1 MRIKVLMGLML
12 VPSILFAMTGCGSE
26 ENPETSVKSEE
37 AESADVAAVEEKE
50 EAVEEM
56 ATQEEVEEAVD
67 PDEMFTRIMEE
78 KNIQLKARDV
88 QFDMQN
94 NLDQKFAIMG
104 NASLDTYY
112 NYGFSNL
119 EQSHFA
125 VSVEDEG
132 AGYADRWVLYF
143 DRSKFS
149 NLYETLKK
157 GDTYIAAAAVI
168 PKAQYEDGQDAL
180 ALGVEFEILGGEPAI
195 SKEVGSVVQAA
206 EEYKSQKGLD
216 LVAQDVLYDMEN
228 HLDKEFL
235 ISGTASLDTY
245 YNYGFIALE
254 KTHFAVGVWD
264 ESTGGKWTVYFD
276 RKEFAELFETLKQ
289 TEEYVAITGIIPS
302 SLYEDGQG
310 ELAKGLDISIGTGY

>member
-26 ENPETSVKSEE
+26 ETTETSVKSEV
-37 AESADVAAVEEKE
+37 AADVEAVEEKE

-56 ATQEEVEEAVD
+56 ATQEELEEAVD
-67 PDEMFTRIMEE
+67 PDEMFTRFMEE

-180 ALGVEFEILGGEPAI
+180 ALGIEFELLGGEPAI
-195 SKEVGSVVQAA
+195 SNEAGSVVQAA

-245 YNYGFIALE
+245 YNYGFNALE
-254 KTHFAVGVWD
+254 K
-264 ESTGGKWTVYFD
+264 
-276 RKEFAELFETLKQ
+276 LTL
-289 TEEYVAITGIIPS
+289 P
-302 SLYEDGQG
+302 
-310 ELAKGLDISIGTGY
+310 